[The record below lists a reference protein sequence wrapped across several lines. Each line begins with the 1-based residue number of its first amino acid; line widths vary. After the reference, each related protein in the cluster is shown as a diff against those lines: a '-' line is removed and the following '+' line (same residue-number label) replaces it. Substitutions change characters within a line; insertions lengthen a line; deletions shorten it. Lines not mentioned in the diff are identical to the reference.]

1 MLMHTWQAISSL
13 EIYVP
18 QLHLTVELES
28 QLMDH
33 VLHHMDH
40 VLHLLDPGLVPRVL
54 VPVHRLLVLL
64 AIILL
69 CVNKV
74 GLLAAQQITQ
84 NREVEV
90 ILDFL
95 L

>member
-1 MLMHTWQAISSL
+1 
-13 EIYVP
+13 
-18 QLHLTVELES
+18 
-28 QLMDH
+28 
-33 VLHHMDH
+33 MDH
-40 VLHLLDPGLVPRVL
+40 VLHLMGHVLHLLAGLVPE
-54 VPVHRLLVLL
+54 VPVPIHGLLVLL

-74 GLLAAQQITQ
+74 GLLTAQQITQ

-95 L
+95 LLMHIWLVV

>member
-1 MLMHTWQAISSL
+1 MLMHTWQAISSV

-18 QLHLTVELES
+18 QLHLTVQLKS
-28 QLMDH
+28 RLMDR

-40 VLHLLDPGLVPRVL
+40 VLHLLDPGLVPRVP
-54 VPVHRLLVLL
+54 VPVNKLLVLL

-69 CVNKV
+69 CVNKE

-84 NREVEV
+84 NREAEV